1 LYQIHWPERDVPW
14 GANPNRV
21 GAVPLRADSV
31 GETPITETLAVFDE
45 LVKAGKIRHFG
56 LSNESSWGVMRFIA
70 EADKGLGP
78 RLVSLQ
84 NAYNFVNRGFEVNL
98 AEVCEREQVSLLA

>member
-1 LYQIHWPERDVPW
+1 FDAVEKSLTRLNTDYLDLYQIHWPERDVPW

-56 LSNESSWGVMRFIA
+56 LSNESS
-70 EADKGLGP
+70 
-78 RLVSLQ
+78 
-84 NAYNFVNRGFEVNL
+84 
-98 AEVCEREQVSLLA
+98 